1 MHCLR
6 RLDTDLTVADREG
19 EVHFDGQIWSGGLW
33 DARAGYEALGLS
45 SRAFDTTVIDA
56 QFDFAPDTSFDAAA
70 TAIYR
75 KALTRDGAAA
85 AKVVRDAFAARG
97 ITVTP

>member
-1 MHCLR
+1 MDTAGLQA
-6 RLDTDLTVADREG
+6 RLG
-19 EVHFDGQIWSGGLW
+19 
-33 DARAGYEALGLS
+33 RA
-45 SRAFDTTVIDA
+45 DTTVIDA

-75 KALTRDGAAA
+75 KALTRDGAEAA
-85 AKVVRDAFAARG
+85 AVIEDAFAARG